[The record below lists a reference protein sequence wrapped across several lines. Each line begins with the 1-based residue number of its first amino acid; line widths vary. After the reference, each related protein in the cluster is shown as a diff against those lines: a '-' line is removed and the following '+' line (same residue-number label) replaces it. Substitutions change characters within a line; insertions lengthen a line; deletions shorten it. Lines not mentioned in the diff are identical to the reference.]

1 MDSSIYTKVRAVRCA
16 SLALVVSTV
25 LAGCATATYVR
36 DETNDFVTAGETAIE
51 ASTAYYQ
58 KINAAQAE
66 LVKVILLNH
75 PECPLGD
82 SILIRRS
89 ISSEAVAFAPPTVP
103 KMPGEPAAWDCPK
116 EFAANNIANAFC
128 ASEGVIA
135 CRTEAVAKSRAETS
149 NSFAAEF
156 EYGTPFDTKPLD
168 SKRFAASLALAQ
180 SALSY
185 LGVLDK
191 IAERPQDAKT
201 FTTRLNG
208 LLDRVNLTACRIDAL
223 REGLDDGKCTAE
235 TAGDSNTARAVAA
248 VVDDDLKS
256 TLNAAAALFDLI
268 AAIRDDAKA
277 ARKITDTLQKQGTQF
292 EQTLNAL
299 IVDLE
304 NKRKVYLAQ
313 IGMES
318 VEQVRQ
324 YWMDKAGQLSAA
336 DRAKVFDQYW
346 TWRSTTEGYM
356 SSPAEPVRLLEQIL
370 EAHRELAQLAVY
382 GPQNEQQR
390 AAIAKIQR
398 DRLTEFFRV
407 SAKLVNTLGLI

>member
-1 MDSSIYTKVRAVRCA
+1 MYRSIHTHLRAVPCA
-16 SLALVVSTV
+16 AVALLVTTV

-36 DETNDFVTAGETAIE
+36 DEANDFVAAGEAAIE
-51 ASTAYYQ
+51 ASSAYYQ
-58 KINAAQAE
+58 QINAAQAD

-82 SILIRRS
+82 SILIRRE
-89 ISSEAVAFAPPTVP
+89 ISSQARAFAPATVP
-103 KMPGEPAAWDCPK
+103 KLPGEPAAWDCAK
-116 EFAANNIANAFC
+116 EIAANNTANDFC

-135 CRTEAVAKSRAETS
+135 CRTEAVAKSRRDTS
-149 NSFAAEF
+149 ASFSAEF

-168 SKRFAASLALAQ
+168 RKRFAASLALAQ
-180 SALSY
+180 VALGY
-185 LGVLDK
+185 LGILDK
-191 IAERPQDAKT
+191 IAERPEDAKT
-201 FTTRLNG
+201 FVTRLGG

-223 REGLDDGKCTAE
+223 RDGSDDSKCTAAN
-235 TAGDSNTARAVAA
+235 AGDSNTARAVAN
-248 VVDDDLKS
+248 VLDDDLKE
-256 TLNAAAALFDLI
+256 TLNAAASLFDLI
-268 AAIRDDAKA
+268 AAMRNDAKA
-277 ARKITDTLQKQGTQF
+277 AGKIAVTLQTQGAKF
-292 EQTLNAL
+292 EQTLHAL

-318 VEQVRQ
+318 VEQVRR
-324 YWMDKAGQLSAA
+324 YWMDMAGKLSAP

-370 EAHRELAQLAVY
+370 EAHRELTQLAVH

-398 DRLTEFFRV
+398 ERLTAFFKV
-407 SAKLVNTLGLI
+407 SAKLVSTLGLI